1 MNLIKLLQLLMFLK
15 VDYTLKIL
23 MSSIIVV
30 ECSQILQ
37 LILMK
42 ISMNKE
48 YKKLNLNFG
57 NGLQSRDNLRL
68 NKKYRNHLIVI
79 LKVICL

>member
-1 MNLIKLLQLLMFLK
+1 MNLIKLLQLLMSLK
-15 VDYTLKIL
+15 VDYTQKIL

-48 YKKLNLNFG
+48 YKKSNLNFG

-68 NKKYRNHLIVI
+68 NKKYRN
-79 LKVICL
+79 

>member
-57 NGLQSRDNLRL
+57 NGLQSRDNL
-68 NKKYRNHLIVI
+68 
-79 LKVICL
+79 

>member
-1 MNLIKLLQLLMFLK
+1 MNLIKLLQLLMSLK
-15 VDYTLKIL
+15 VDYTQKIL

-48 YKKLNLNFG
+48 YKKSNLNFG

-68 NKKYRNHLIVI
+68 NKKY
-79 LKVICL
+79 